1 MPTKKGAKKPTQQR
15 AGLKEGDL
23 LDIKAHR
30 KRVGMTQAQLAKK
43 MNVTQSAVSWWE
55 SGRWEPCRKYH
66 KKLAKIFG
74 ITVDE
79 LTGGSEGEEKRTIS

>member
-1 MPTKKGAKKPTQQR
+1 M
-15 AGLKEGDL
+15 
-23 LDIKAHR
+23 LDIKTHR

-66 KKLAKIFG
+66 KKLAKVFG
-74 ITVDE
+74 ITVEE
-79 LTGGSEGEEKRTIS
+79 LKGGIKENPTKEARF

>member
-1 MPTKKGAKKPTQQR
+1 M
-15 AGLKEGDL
+15 
-23 LDIKAHR
+23 LDIKTHR

-66 KKLAKIFG
+66 KKLAKLFG
-74 ITVDE
+74 ITVEE
-79 LTGGSEGEEKRTIS
+79 LLGKEDGNEEKRTVS